1 MVKLRRFPDNWVHL
15 SEQEQQEYIEYL
27 LQHYMNYKVWMLD
40 DNHIR
45 IGDDV
50 DIRQFN
56 FNIDGKIISTYVV
69 NQATF
74 SDKDPKTAMLKKLF
88 ESYKDPLNPAKI
100 EADKFVKNLKVFT
113 YAFCISVPIM
123 LCVGIG
129 LEVATDKKEQKIE
142 EQVKQYEKTLPQYN
156 EYLKTQQ
163 QIQNYRDSLKNVK
176 TK

>member
-1 MVKLRRFPDNWVHL
+1 
-15 SEQEQQEYIEYL
+15 
-27 LQHYMNYKVWMLD
+27 
-40 DNHIR
+40 
-45 IGDDV
+45 
-50 DIRQFN
+50 
-56 FNIDGKIISTYVV
+56 
-69 NQATF
+69 
-74 SDKDPKTAMLKKLF
+74 
-88 ESYKDPLNPAKI
+88 
-100 EADKFVKNLKVFT
+100 
-113 YAFCISVPIM
+113 M